1 MTYANDFGGVLAAC
15 DKLEYP
21 NYALA
26 LAAAKAI
33 NARDNEHLHPYK
45 CDACGLYHNATRGKR
60 HGIRNIYKP
69 SSVTLQLKSKQV
81 APAPSPRKILHPAT
95 QPVISE
101 GMAAHLKRLINGSNE
116 VEKQQR

>member
-1 MTYANDFGGVLAAC
+1 MTC

-21 NYALA
+21 TYALA

-45 CDACGLYHNATRGKR
+45 CDDCGLYHNATRGKR

-69 SSVTLQLKSKQV
+69 SSVTLQLKAKQV
-81 APAPSPRKILHPAT
+81 APAPAPRKIIYPAT
-95 QPVISE
+95 QPVISRE
-101 GMAAHLKRLINGSNE
+101 MATHLKRLIEGANQMK
-116 VEKQQR
+116 KQKR

>member
-1 MTYANDFGGVLAAC
+1 MIC

-21 NYALA
+21 TYALA

-69 SSVTLQLKSKQV
+69 SSITLQFASKQV
-81 APAPSPRKILHPAT
+81 TPTPETRKILHPAT
-95 QPVISE
+95 RPVISKE
-101 GMAAHLKRLINGSNE
+101 MAVHLKRLIDGNNQMQ
-116 VEKQQR
+116 KQKL